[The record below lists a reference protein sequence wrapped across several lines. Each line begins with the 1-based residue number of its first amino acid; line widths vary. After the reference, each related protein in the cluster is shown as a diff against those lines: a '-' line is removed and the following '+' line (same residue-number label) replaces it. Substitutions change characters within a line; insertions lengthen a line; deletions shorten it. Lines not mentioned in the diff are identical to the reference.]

1 MDFLLNQIYFVLK
14 DQPKIDDFR
23 KVIETL
29 LSFHINARKQ
39 FNNNLTFDFT
49 EFPSKIVEV
58 LLDALHFEIPIL
70 PSAVKNLPDML
81 ELIAF
86 LLDDGKIRYVHF
98 EPRRSSILTFIYT
111 CLEKIFH

>member
-1 MDFLLNQIYFVLK
+1 MVFLLNQIYFVLK

-23 KVIETL
+23 KIIETL

-58 LLDALHFEIPIL
+58 LLDALHFEIPML

-86 LLDDGKIRYVHF
+86 LLDDGKIRYVQF
-98 EPRRSSILTFIYT
+98 EPPRSSILTFVYT
-111 CLEKIFH
+111 SA